1 MFRVNLKGFGVM
13 LHWRK
18 AAFCKETG
26 RIAAR
31 KSGFVSRAKQ
41 IVAAMQKMVDVCAD
55 GFQNHVG
62 RGMRLQRFC
71 RKRRLPGMTLP
82 DALPV
87 LWIVTR
93 DFGVGSQVWMQR
105 QIAALRQFRPVV
117 VTWADHRSPDAR
129 EGQAF
134 SVHVLPP
141 PADLD
146 TGPARWT
153 NRLCR
158 LLSRNFY
165 ETRGNERQVMLRLA
179 RQDRPVAILAHFG
192 HAGLRVLPVSRALGL
207 PVITHFHGL
216 DLSSS
221 LRNRWY
227 RWSLLRHINSFAAV
241 ITVGSRQ
248 RGWVAPHYRN
258 HEALH
263 LIPCGVPVEQFS
275 RNPAEAALPQPSPPV
290 FAVVSRLVPQKGVD
304 WCLRALAHL
313 PRGAARL
320 QIVGDGP
327 ERGRLEALAQEL
339 GIAEDVAFLG
349 PLPPVG
355 VRQVLA
361 EATAFLQHSLD
372 APDGWYEGFGV
383 TVAEAS
389 AMEVP
394 TIASRCGGLMDQIVD
409 GETGLLVDQ
418 RDDAAL
424 AKAMERLIADPALC
438 RRLGQAA
445 RRQAQDNFDTAG
457 QVAKLEMAIL
467 RAMGRDQ

>member
-1 MFRVNLKGFGVM
+1 
-13 LHWRK
+13 
-18 AAFCKETG
+18 
-26 RIAAR
+26 
-31 KSGFVSRAKQ
+31 
-41 IVAAMQKMVDVCAD
+41 
-55 GFQNHVG
+55 
-62 RGMRLQRFC
+62 
-71 RKRRLPGMTLP
+71 MTLP

-117 VTWADHRSPDAR
+117 VTWADHRSADAC
-129 EGQAF
+129 ESQAF
-134 SVHVLPP
+134 PVHVLPP
-141 PADLD
+141 PVDLD
-146 TGPARWT
+146 TGPARWP
-153 NRLCR
+153 NRLRR
-158 LLSRNFY
+158 LLSWNFY
-165 ETRGNERQVMLRLA
+165 ETRGAERQALLDLA
-179 RQDRPVAILAHFG
+179 RQGPPAAILAHFG
-192 HAGLRVLPVSRALGL
+192 HAGLRVLQVARALGL

-221 LRNRWY
+221 LNNRWY
-227 RWSLLRHINSFAAV
+227 RWSLLRHINDFAAV

-248 RGWVAPHYRN
+248 KAWVARHYRN
-258 HEALH
+258 PDALH

-275 RNPAEAALPQPSPPV
+275 RRPEEVAMPRPAVPV

-304 WCLRALAHL
+304 WCLRALARL

-327 ERGRLEALAQEL
+327 ERERLETLAREL
-339 GIAEDVAFLG
+339 GVADEVAFLG
-349 PLPPVG
+349 PLPPAG

-361 EATAFLQHSLD
+361 GATAFLQHSLD

-394 TIASRCGGLMDQIVD
+394 TIASRCGGLMDQISD

-418 RDDAAL
+418 RDDTAL
-424 AKAMERLIADPALC
+424 AQAMERLITDPALC

-445 RRQAQDNFDTAG
+445 RQQAQDSFDTAA
-457 QVAKLEMAIL
+457 QVAKLEAAIL
-467 RAMGRDQ
+467 RAMGTGQ

>member
-1 MFRVNLKGFGVM
+1 
-13 LHWRK
+13 
-18 AAFCKETG
+18 
-26 RIAAR
+26 
-31 KSGFVSRAKQ
+31 
-41 IVAAMQKMVDVCAD
+41 
-55 GFQNHVG
+55 
-62 RGMRLQRFC
+62 
-71 RKRRLPGMTLP
+71 MTLP

-93 DFGVGSQVWMQR
+93 DFGVGSQVWMLR

-117 VTWADHRSPDAR
+117 VTWADHRSPADKAA
-129 EGQAF
+129 QDF
-134 SVHVLPP
+134 PVHVLPH

-146 TGPARWT
+146 AGPTRWP
-153 NRLCR
+153 NRLRR
-158 LLSRNFY
+158 LLGWNFY
-165 ETRGNERQVMLRLA
+165 ETRGAERQALLDLA
-179 RQDRPVAILAHFG
+179 RQRPPAAILAHFG
-192 HAGLRVLPVSRALGL
+192 HAGLRVLPVARALGV

-221 LRNRWY
+221 LNNRWY
-227 RWSLLRHINSFAAV
+227 RWSLLRHINDFAAV
-241 ITVGSRQ
+241 VTVGSRQ
-248 RGWVAPHYRN
+248 RDWVARHYRTSD
-258 HEALH
+258 ALH

-275 RNPAEAALPQPSPPV
+275 RTPEEAALPRPALPV

-304 WCLRALAHL
+304 WCLRALARL

-327 ERGRLEALAQEL
+327 ERERLGGLAQEL
-339 GIAEDVAFLG
+339 GVAEQVTFLG
-349 PLPPVG
+349 PLAPAG

-361 EATAFLQHSLD
+361 GATAFLQHSLD

-394 TIASRCGGLMDQIVD
+394 TIAARCGGLMDQVSD
-409 GETGLLVDQ
+409 GETGLLVNQ

-467 RAMGRDQ
+467 RAMGRA